1 MRTLSRKKAHR
12 TSLIRNLAT
21 SLILYETIE
30 TTLAKAKEVKTYVDD
45 MLGRAKKNDLSSRRY
60 LASVLFDKNAVKK
73 INNELLSRYSE
84 RNSGFVRIIKT
95 GNRLGDNAPTAI
107 VELIDK
113 KTFVK
118 DTQKAPKEESKA
130 NKAK

>member
-45 MLGRAKKNDLSSRRY
+45 MLGRAKKNDLSSRIY